1 MSTTDKESIA
11 AGTDNRPPMLEES
24 DFDSWKIRIQRY
36 IRGKPNGKL
45 IWNSIKNGPTPHPT
59 TTDTT
64 GRECEQQTQGV
75 PKTIFIT
82 LNQTETAQK
91 SGRMLELPYAKD
103 RVLSEQQ
110 QNEILFDQY
119 ERFRANGNE
128 SIYDY
133 FVRFHKLINDMKI
146 TKIQILA
153 HQRNTKF
160 LNNNLPSFFE
170 QANKTSSPSSQQY
183 SPFVPP
189 QSPQSTIDA
198 MLATMNHIVNLLSGF
213 QKHFSPTN
221 NQLKTSTNPMTQATI
236 QAGQITTE
244 NVQRRAPGNKGHIA
258 RECKEKKQE
267 KDSQWFK
274 DKALLM
280 EAKEKG
286 VILDA
291 EAEAF
296 LADVECTTPYVEPL
310 AITTTTAFEGTS
322 NDTDFHS
329 EVESNKSLKI
339 ESEKLK
345 TDNKAREDSY
355 KEEFVWLRHTNKVV
369 TELFQSYGQP
379 IQTIPMLSKR
389 PTFASKDL
397 HKTALGRSNPKYL
410 KTAQLSWPALY
421 RGDIVV
427 NPLHTPHRVHDN
439 EDTLVH
445 AEVSR
450 TKMLEKM
457 KDPECPIISSPINYA
472 KLNNLYDTFVPQKEL
487 TREQAYWLPANEV
500 ASNQSK
506 PAQQFVHTRP
516 AKSQVNS
523 HLKTLKSCFP
533 EFDEVI
539 KFRTKPTCLTD
550 GEWRFE
556 HTKRCFVEQIIPF
569 YEKLKTHVK
578 GIEDNLFKEVSEY
591 MKIFDELD
599 KEYDQCVIDKKCLE
613 IENKNLLIQNECL
626 LAESISKD
634 ICSVVL
640 TPDNVV
646 PISVEP
652 CSNCDKE
659 QTRNLELEAEFSKV
673 KQLLVDKE
681 RRCSHIETE
690 YLNLELKF
698 QKYKECF
705 ENSQVCNN
713 LNSLEL
719 NIFFEIN
726 RLKEQLQGKDN
737 TIGKLKAHINNMKA
751 WIKDDSLVEMKMCHF
766 KEVFKNCISLRQRSL
781 WKVLLV
787 VGSRWKP
794 TGRKF
799 TLGDTCPLTRINKPE
814 VVSIANSGSVRTSE
828 PTNNVTVTPSLQLL
842 LVMVTT
848 RSEINIIPG
857 IYYVEGLSHNLFSV
871 GQFCDGDLE
880 VAFRKNTCFV
890 RNKDKV
896 DLLKGSRTTNLY
908 SISLKDML
916 EASPVCLLSKASS
929 TKSWLWHR
937 RLNHLNFG
945 TLNEL
950 ARKDLVWGL
959 PKLKYKK
966 EHLCPSCQLGKSNNA
981 LNAIVRYLRTDN
993 GMEFVNK
1000 TLTEFCESV
1009 RITHNTSV
1017 PRTPQQ
1023 NGVGQKDEH
1032 VRTLMEAACYNAY
1045 LCKSSNVPLGRSCKK
1060 PEVNYFRVF
1069 GSLCYPTNDYDDL
1082 GKLKAKAD
1090 IGLTSVQSSTRL
1102 GLNSMAPEHINSG
1115 SDVNQ
1120 LQSGRMGSG
1129 LVPTPTTPSVPP
1141 TEKQLSELFQ
1151 PLYDED
1157 EEFPPKVQPQL
1168 VYVAPPRAPEIAP
1181 DSPSMTT
1188 VTKDA
1193 PTATTITSPLPSSPP
1208 DTSVDELENT
1218 ITTLAS

>member
-24 DFDSWKIRIQRY
+24 DFDSWKIRIQRT
-36 IRGKPNGKL
+36 IRRG
-45 IWNSIKNGPTPHPT
+45 
-59 TTDTT
+59 
-64 GRECEQQTQGV
+64 EQQTQVIRKKRDDEFTEAENIKELADIQAINILSQGL
-75 PKTIFIT
+75 PRHIFKHAG
-82 LNQTETAQK
+82 LNQTETAQEIWENVELLMQG
-91 SGRMLELPYAKD
+91 SGLT
-103 RVLSEQQ
+103 EQQ
-110 QNEILFDQY
+110 QKEILFDQY

-128 SIYDY
+128 SIHDY

-160 LNNNLPSFFE
+160 LNNLPS
-170 QANKTSSPSSQQY
+170 Y
-183 SPFVPP
+183 WR
-189 QSPQSTIDA
+189 
-198 MLATMNHIVNLLSGF
+198 MNIS
-213 QKHFSPTN
+213 K
-221 NQLKTSTNPMTQATI
+221 
-236 QAGQITTE
+236 
-244 NVQRRAPGNKGHIA
+244 
-258 RECKEKKQE
+258 ECKEKKRE

-286 VILDA
+286 AILDA

-296 LADVECTTPYVEPL
+296 LADVEYEAPH
-310 AITTTTAFEGTS
+310 TAVAFMANLTGTSTGEGTS

-329 EVESNKSLKI
+329 EVESNKSLKT

-345 TDNKAREDSY
+345 IDNKAHEDSY
-355 KEEFVWLRHTNKVV
+355 QEELTNFC
-369 TELFQSYGQP
+369 FQGLTQ
-379 IQTIPMLSKR
+379 
-389 PTFASKDL
+389 
-397 HKTALGRSNPKYL
+397 TALGHSNPKYL
-410 KTAQLSWPALY
+410 ITAQLSRPALY
-421 RGDIVV
+421 RGDIVI

-450 TKMLEKM
+450 TKMSEKM
-457 KDPECPIISSPINYA
+457 KDLECPIISSPINYA

-591 MKIFDELD
+591 INFFDELD

-705 ENSQVCNN
+705 ENPQ
-713 LNSLEL
+713 
-719 NIFFEIN
+719 
-726 RLKEQLQGKDN
+726 LKEQLQGKDN
-737 TIGKLKAHINNMKA
+737 TIGKLKAQINN
-751 WIKDDSLVEMKMCHF
+751 
-766 KEVFKNCISLRQRSL
+766 
-781 WKVLLV
+781 
-787 VGSRWKP
+787 
-794 TGRKF
+794 
-799 TLGDTCPLTRINKPE
+799 
-814 VVSIANSGSVRTSE
+814 
-828 PTNNVTVTPSLQLL
+828 
-842 LVMVTT
+842 
-848 RSEINIIPG
+848 
-857 IYYVEGLSHNLFSV
+857 
-871 GQFCDGDLE
+871 
-880 VAFRKNTCFV
+880 
-890 RNKDKV
+890 
-896 DLLKGSRTTNLY
+896 
-908 SISLKDML
+908 
-916 EASPVCLLSKASS
+916 
-929 TKSWLWHR
+929 
-937 RLNHLNFG
+937 
-945 TLNEL
+945 
-950 ARKDLVWGL
+950 
-959 PKLKYKK
+959 
-966 EHLCPSCQLGKSNNA
+966 
-981 LNAIVRYLRTDN
+981 
-993 GMEFVNK
+993 
-1000 TLTEFCESV
+1000 
-1009 RITHNTSV
+1009 
-1017 PRTPQQ
+1017 
-1023 NGVGQKDEH
+1023 
-1032 VRTLMEAACYNAY
+1032 
-1045 LCKSSNVPLGRSCKK
+1045 
-1060 PEVNYFRVF
+1060 
-1069 GSLCYPTNDYDDL
+1069 
-1082 GKLKAKAD
+1082 
-1090 IGLTSVQSSTRL
+1090 
-1102 GLNSMAPEHINSG
+1102 
-1115 SDVNQ
+1115 
-1120 LQSGRMGSG
+1120 
-1129 LVPTPTTPSVPP
+1129 
-1141 TEKQLSELFQ
+1141 
-1151 PLYDED
+1151 
-1157 EEFPPKVQPQL
+1157 
-1168 VYVAPPRAPEIAP
+1168 
-1181 DSPSMTT
+1181 
-1188 VTKDA
+1188 
-1193 PTATTITSPLPSSPP
+1193 
-1208 DTSVDELENT
+1208 
-1218 ITTLAS
+1218 